1 MPKRFSLKPT
11 KTGPETAPWCVNVPA
26 RISLSGKRE
35 RKFFEKERDAKNFA
49 NVQRIR
55 IENYGTA
62 AVILSPGQLEEAA
75 AAYEQLKPFG
85 ATLGE
90 AVGQYV
96 SWREQAA
103 RSVTFKKL
111 FELFTE
117 AKAKRSAAYLVQLKY
132 TLPRFP
138 RLHDK
143 LVSRISAR
151 AIDEETRSMTPH
163 VRNACLRVLRAVF
176 NFGIK
181 RDYLLENPIAKLDFE
196 RVPNGEVRILSHQEA
211 HRLLSAAAEAR
222 DLVAYHALGL
232 FCGIRPYE
240 LLRLDWADVDL
251 MEGHILIRGEVAKNR
266 RRRIVDISPNLSAW
280 LKSHKATGA
289 VTPLT
294 NLRTRLR
301 AIRASAGLDHWKQDI
316 MRHSFASYWLAQHG
330 DINKL
335 TLMMGHT
342 TTTMLWKHY
351 HKAAKRTEAEKY
363 WKIMPARTRG
373 KIVPFAAA

>member
-11 KTGPETAPWCVNVPA
+11 ETGPETSPWRINIPA
-26 RISLSGKRE
+26 RISQSGKRE
-35 RKFFEKERDAKNFA
+35 RKFFATKRDADNYSKLH
-49 NVQRIR
+49 RIR
-55 IENYGTA
+55 VENYGTA
-62 AVILSPGQLEEAA
+62 ATLLSPGQLEEAA
-75 AAYEQLKPFG
+75 KAFRDLAPFN
-85 ATLGE
+85 ATLNE
-90 AVGQYV
+90 AVTEYV
-96 SWREQAA
+96 SRREQDGQ
-103 RSVTFKKL
+103 SVTFEKL

-138 RLHDK
+138 GLHDK

-151 AIDEETRSMTPH
+151 AIDEETRGMTPH

-181 RDYLLENPIAKLDFE
+181 RDYLPENPIVKLDFE
-196 RVPNGEVRILSHQEA
+196 RVPNGEVQILSHQEVR
-211 HRLLSAAAEAR
+211 RLLSAAAEAR
-222 DLVAYHALGL
+222 DLVPYHAIGL
-232 FCGIRPYE
+232 LAGVRPYE
-240 LLRLDWADVDL
+240 LLRLDWSDIDL
-251 MEGHILIRGEVAKNR
+251 AEGHILIRAEVAKNR
-266 RRRIVDISPNLSAW
+266 RRRIIDISPNLSAW
-280 LKSHKATGA
+280 LKPHKATGP
-289 VTPLT
+289 VTSLT

-301 AIRASAGLDHWKQDI
+301 AIRASAGLGSWKQDI

-363 WKIMPARTRG
+363 WKIAPARTRG